1 MTVDEFIDR
10 CYSDSEYR
18 ETLQS
23 EISDL
28 KSAFSK
34 KELQEH
40 REQIKHLLECYGIRN
55 QHILSTPPLEQPS
68 RLVNNSSCSV
78 PPPSGITNKDIL
90 INLGGDLINIIKG
103 YKCKIN

>member
-10 CYSDSEYR
+10 YYSDSEYK

-23 EISDL
+23 QLSDL

-40 REQIKHLLECYGIRN
+40 REHIKHLLECYGIRN
-55 QHILSTPPLEQPS
+55 QHILSKPPLDGCS

-78 PPPSGITNKDIL
+78 TPPSGITNKDVL
-90 INLGGDLINIIKG
+90 KNLDTDLTGCVFGGKHF
-103 YKCKIN
+103 

>member
-10 CYSDSEYR
+10 YYSDSECK

-23 EISDL
+23 QLSDL

-40 REQIKHLLECYGIRN
+40 REHIKHLLECYGIRN
-55 QHILSTPPLEQPS
+55 QHILSSPPLDGCS

-78 PPPSGITNKDIL
+78 TPPSGITNKDVL
-90 INLGGDLINIIKG
+90 KNLDNDLTRCVFGGKHF
-103 YKCKIN
+103 

>member
-10 CYSDSEYR
+10 YYSDSECK

-23 EISDL
+23 QLSDL

-40 REQIKHLLECYGIRN
+40 REQIKNLLECYGIRN
-55 QHILSTPPLEQPS
+55 QHILSSPPLDGCS

-78 PPPSGITNKDIL
+78 TPPSGITNKDVL
-90 INLGGDLINIIKG
+90 KNLDNDLTRCVFGGKHF
-103 YKCKIN
+103 